1 MLDLITGL
9 LAAFDATAVGHGL
22 EAYVRGGADTLFG
35 LGLEAYTRIR
45 G

>member
-9 LAAFDATAVGHGL
+9 LAAFDATAVGH
-22 EAYVRGGADTLFG
+22 V
-35 LGLEAYTRIR
+35 LEAYTRIR